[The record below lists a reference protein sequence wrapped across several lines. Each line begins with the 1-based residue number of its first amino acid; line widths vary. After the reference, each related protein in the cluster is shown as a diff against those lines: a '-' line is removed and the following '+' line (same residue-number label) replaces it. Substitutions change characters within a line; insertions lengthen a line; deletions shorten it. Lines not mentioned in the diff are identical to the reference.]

1 MSGIKLSNLQ
11 KDVLTYFGRNAFGR
25 NFYWTGGTLLSY
37 LYLHHRASVD
47 LDFFSD
53 NLFSDDE
60 YLLAINNLK
69 KEVGA
74 KKITLTIRQNRRLYI
89 VERKNE
95 AVKLELV
102 FFPFPAIAKRNI
114 LPEFSFKADSL
125 SDIMTNKTLST
136 YQRNEVKD
144 VFDLY
149 CYLSSR
155 PKYDLTKLISLVEKK
170 FGIAIE
176 PALLFAK
183 INELAEQLN
192 SLSPLL
198 LSPQKD
204 LAKKVKSFFQN
215 IFNSFAKKKIK

>member
-1 MSGIKLSNLQ
+1 MKSSKLSKLQ
-11 KDVLTYFGRNAFGR
+11 KHVLTYFGRNAFGQ

-37 LYLHHRASVD
+37 LYLQHRLSVD

-60 YLLAINNLK
+60 YLIAINNLK

-74 KKITLTIRQNRRLYI
+74 EKITLTSQQNRRLYLI
-89 VERKNE
+89 KRDKE
-95 AVKLELV
+95 AIKFELV
-102 FFPFPAIAKRNI
+102 YFPFPAVGQRNS

-125 SDIMTNKTLST
+125 VDIMTNKILST
-136 YQRNEVKD
+136 YERNEVKD

-149 CYLSSR
+149 CYLSNR
-155 PKYDLTKLISLVEKK
+155 PKYNLIKLISLVEKK
-170 FGIAIE
+170 FGVAVE
-176 PALLFAK
+176 PAILFSK
-183 INELAEQLN
+183 INELAGNLD

-198 LSPQKD
+198 LKPQKG
-204 LAKKVKSFFQN
+204 LTKKVKVFFQN

>member
-1 MSGIKLSNLQ
+1 MPDIKLSNLQ
-11 KDVLTYFGRNAFGR
+11 KDVLIYFGRNSFGK
-25 NFYWTGGTLLSY
+25 NFYWTGGTLLAY
-37 LYLHHRASVD
+37 LYLRHRASVD

-60 YLLAINNLK
+60 YLLAMNNLK
-69 KEVGA
+69 KETSA

-89 VERKNE
+89 VECNGE

-125 SDIMTNKTLST
+125 TDIMVNKTLST
-136 YQRNEVKD
+136 YQRSEVKD

-149 CYLSSR
+149 RYLSNQ
-155 PKYDLTKLISLVEKK
+155 PKYNLTKLISLVEKK
-170 FGIAIE
+170 FGVAIE
-176 PALLFAK
+176 PSLLFAK
-183 INELAEQLN
+183 INELAKQLD

-198 LSPQKD
+198 LSPQKN
-204 LAKKVKSFFQN
+204 LAKKVKSFFQD
-215 IFNSFAKKKIK
+215 IFNSFARKKIK

>member
-1 MSGIKLSNLQ
+1 MPDIKLSNLQ
-11 KDVLTYFGRNAFGR
+11 KDVLIYFGRNAFGK

-37 LYLHHRASVD
+37 LYFRHRVSID
-47 LDFFSD
+47 LDFFSED
-53 NLFSDDE
+53 LFSDDE
-60 YLLAINNLK
+60 YLMAINNLK
-69 KEVGA
+69 KEVSA
-74 KKITLTIRQNRRLYI
+74 KKITLTIQQNRRLYI
-89 VERKNE
+89 IERGKE

-102 FFPFPAIAKRNI
+102 FFPFPAIGKRKI

-125 SDIMTNKTLST
+125 IDIMTNKTLST

-149 CYLSSR
+149 RYLSDK

-176 PALLFAK
+176 PAMLLAK
-183 INELAEQLN
+183 INELTKQLN

-198 LSPQKD
+198 INPQKD
-204 LAKKVKSFFQN
+204 LTIKIKSFFQD
-215 IFNSFAKKKIK
+215 IFNSIAKKKIK